1 MTLSHQSAEAAA
13 LVASVP
19 NMRLSARNQLDGV
32 VVRVEHG
39 VVMSTVVVRLT
50 GGQEIVSAITKD
62 SAAALGLAEGDAV
75 KAVIKATEV
84 MIGKD

>member
-1 MTLSHQSAEAAA
+1 
-13 LVASVP
+13 
-19 NMRLSARNQLDGV
+19 MRLSARNQLDGV

-39 VVMSTVVVRLT
+39 AVMTTVVIRLA
-50 GGQEIVSAITKD
+50 GGQEVVSAITKD
-62 SAAALGLAEGDAV
+62 SAEALDLAENDAV